1 MDKSFVTALA
11 AISVALSSAA
21 GQGYDLSSISAVARQ
36 VYTSCESISQRE
48 GVAIDIR
55 AACACLT
62 GYVGGTMSDRDFEVA
77 AFLLR
82 VGEMTETGVPQA
94 AIEAEIM
101 AFFERGFTE
110 EDVQRVA
117 AAVDAASARG
127 DAICAQ
133 FEQSGSV

>member
-1 MDKSFVTALA
+1 MRKVVVAACA
-11 AISVALSSAA
+11 AIVAASFPAA
-21 GQGYDLSSISAVARQ
+21 GQNYDLSSVSAAAIQ
-36 VYTSCESISQRE
+36 VYASCESMSQRA
-48 GVAIDIR
+48 GIAVDVR

-62 GYVGGTMSDRDFEVA
+62 GYVGGMMSDRDFEVA

-101 AFFERGFTE
+101 AFFERGFTQA
-110 EDVQRVA
+110 DVQRVA

-133 FEQSGSV
+133 FEQTGSV